1 MILYIS
7 GKMSGLP
14 DLGHVAFDRAE
25 NRLVGLGHQV
35 INPARLSDD
44 LPRTAYMPICLAMLQ
59 QAEALVLLP
68 GWQDSPGA
76 KVEKAFAEYQEMPVH
91 DLAYFWPQPKLEVN
105 YNGSEPICEDLYR

>member
-1 MILYIS
+1 MILYIG

-14 DLGHVAFDRAE
+14 DLGHVEFDRAE

-44 LPRTAYMPICLAMLQ
+44 LPRTAYMPICLTMLQ
-59 QAEALVLLP
+59 QADALVLLP

-76 KVEKAFAEYQEMPVH
+76 KVEKAFADYQEMPVH
-91 DLAYFWPQPKLEVN
+91 ELAYFYPIQYREVN
-105 YNGSEPICEDLYR
+105 HSGQEPVCDDLCR